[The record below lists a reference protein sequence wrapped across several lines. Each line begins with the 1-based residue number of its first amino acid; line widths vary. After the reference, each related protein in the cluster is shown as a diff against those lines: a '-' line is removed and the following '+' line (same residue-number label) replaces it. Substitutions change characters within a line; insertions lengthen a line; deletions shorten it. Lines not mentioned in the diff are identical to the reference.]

1 MQQKDIVYFLNASS
15 NKTCST
21 VWCTS
26 CTWTIF
32 EYSVRPAGLCE
43 APQLCGEFVLTLW
56 RKSSVATKRKNA
68 LLSLAAGPRRRSAQA
83 LRPFAHRNGGA
94 PHTCKEGL
102 CMGSADPVRLKRN
115 TNNAVPAA
123 GSRNCNKEASFT
135 SEDQQQQ
142 NIFQRMTHM
151 PHMNNAGISS

>member
-1 MQQKDIVYFLNASS
+1 MQQRGIVYFLNASS

-68 LLSLAAGPRRRSAQA
+68 LLSLAAGLRRRSAQA

-94 PHTCKEGL
+94 PHIRKESL
-102 CMGSADPVRLKRN
+102 CMGSADPVPLKRN
-115 TNNAVPAA
+115 TNNAVHT
-123 GSRNCNKEASFT
+123 R
-135 SEDQQQQ
+135 
-142 NIFQRMTHM
+142 HV
-151 PHMNNAGISS
+151 NNAGIPNAACQPLRHSATVCENAQTSCE

>member
-1 MQQKDIVYFLNASS
+1 MQQRGIVYFLNASS

-94 PHTCKEGL
+94 PHTRKEGL
-102 CMGSADPVRLKRN
+102 CMGSADQVRLKRN

-123 GSRNCNKEASFT
+123 GSGNCNKEASFT

-142 NIFQRMTHM
+142 NIFQRMTRT

>member
-1 MQQKDIVYFLNASS
+1 MQQRGIVYFLNASS

-43 APQLCGEFVLTLW
+43 APQLCGEFALTFW

-68 LLSLAAGPRRRSAQA
+68 LLSLAAGLRRRSAQA

-94 PHTCKEGL
+94 RHTCKERL
-102 CMGSADPVRLKRN
+102 RMGSADPVCLSATRTMLCQLQDQETVTKRHRSLPK
-115 TNNAVPAA
+115 TSNN
-123 GSRNCNKEASFT
+123 KT
-135 SEDQQQQ
+135 Y
-142 NIFQRMTHM
+142 
-151 PHMNNAGISS
+151 SSA